1 MMIQK
6 YTWSI
11 RMGSMVH
18 PALLLVPQVG
28 GHVEVLPAHA
38 HKLLDFFQALDLLVA
53 ALLIAVLHDLGVL
66 AYHED
71 VVAQVQ

>member
-1 MMIQK
+1 M
-6 YTWSI
+6 
-11 RMGSMVH
+11 
-18 PALLLVPQVG
+18 
-28 GHVEVLPAHA
+28 LPAHA